1 MKTPYL
7 KIVDAWMMFSLFFHF
22 VAVILHI
29 IIAYFGENL
38 EPENETAVQI
48 IWTESKNEPE
58 LFSKK

>member
-7 KIVDAWMMFSLFFHF
+7 KIADAWMMFSLFFHF
-22 VAVILHI
+22 VEVLLHI

-38 EPENETAVQI
+38 EPDHEDAVRV
-48 IWTESKNEPE
+48 IWAEAKQSPE